1 VNELSDLMAADGRG
15 IAAAN
20 SPDRVWAVPRRL
32 EQAALIALQ
41 LLGLCALNYAGIWF
55 ARRTGLP
62 VPGNLIGMVALYALL
77 ALGVVKVAWFDVTG
91 SFLIKHLA
99 FFFIPITVGLMNS
112 GPLLLADGLGIML
125 ILALSAAIGIILA
138 GWVSQVLLRA
148 SGDVGG
154 GS

>member
-1 VNELSDLMAADGRG
+1 MPCNC
-15 IAAAN
+15 
-20 SPDRVWAVPRRL
+20 WAF
-32 EQAALIALQ
+32 
-41 LLGLCALNYAGIWF
+41 CALNYAGIWF
-55 ARRTGLP
+55 VRRTGLP